1 MKNAVVATPSLS
13 LHGNS
18 LSDDL
23 LAEALLLENDISTLT
38 ILTGPVGSGKTRLCG
53 RLLALAAERSL
64 PVGGVYSPAVMT
76 GDEKTGIDL
85 VILPGRERRRL
96 AVART
101 TPAGRAT
108 FSARATPDARVFTKH
123 WVMDEAAV
131 AWGDAH
137 LARLTPPELLILDE
151 LGPLEFI
158 AGSGLQAAFPLL
170 DGRGYRWGVVVIRPD
185 LLAAAQTRWPWAQVV
200 SLDSEPG
207 AGAS

>member
-1 MKNAVVATPSLS
+1 
-13 LHGNS
+13 
-18 LSDDL
+18 
-23 LAEALLLENDISTLT
+23 
-38 ILTGPVGSGKTRLCG
+38 
-53 RLLALAAERSL
+53 
-64 PVGGVYSPAVMT
+64 
-76 GDEKTGIDL
+76 
-85 VILPGRERRRL
+85 
-96 AVART
+96 
-101 TPAGRAT
+101 
-108 FSARATPDARVFTKH
+108 
-123 WVMDEAAV
+123 VMDEAVV

-158 AGSGLQAAFPLL
+158 AGRGLQAAFPLL